1 MLKTE
6 SQEIDLA
13 SLCAWGEPKPINTKN
28 GPKILRKSSPT
39 EKFWELWRA
48 NKDPLK
54 RAGVSISKYNG
65 AWEVTWW
72 QDDIETAT
80 KHAEAIVAS
89 KAAAADVV
97 IPAPLGLEYL
107 PYQKAGVA
115 FATER
120 QAVLIADEM
129 GLGKT
134 IQALGLINS
143 DPSLKRILVVCPATL
158 KLNWAREAKKWLV
171 RPISIGIAGKKFP
184 EAEMVII
191 NYQILKKFY
200 KEIHAIEW
208 DLIVIDEAHLC
219 KNRNAIRTISLLGK
233 YDKDP
238 AKAQPPI
245 RARRKAALTGTP
257 ILNRPAEAFPILNF
271 LDPENFKSFFGF
283 ATKYCDA
290 RQTKYGWDFSGAS
303 NLDQLQKLL
312 RTTVMVRRLKKDVL
326 AKLPAKRRQLIE
338 LDANGSAELVKKEQ
352 EAHAKHEATLEDLK
366 LKVELARLLE
376 GKEEYEKAINELKE
390 GQGAAFEEMSVI
402 RHDIAMQKVPRVIEH
417 VLDAVESGPVVVFA
431 WHRDVVDALMAGFAE
446 AGKKAVKLVGGM
458 PEKEK
463 QASVDAFQAGEADV
477 FVGNIQ
483 AAGVGITLVRSS
495 HVIFAELDWVP
506 ANLSQA
512 EDRCHRIGQQ
522 DSVLVQHLVLEGSL
536 DQVMAETVIQ
546 KQNIA
551 DAALDDPLK
560 LVLLREPVSSVTV
573 KGYVSTER
581 DEQAEKEKTYSEA
594 EIANLHGGIRYL
606 AAVCDGA
613 NELDG
618 AGFNRFD
625 SAFGKA
631 LASLP
636 SLTQH
641 QAAVA
646 ERLCQKYRGQ
656 LRGRVSLANEGVALA
671 A

>member
-1 MLKTE
+1 MNKTE
-6 SQEIDLA
+6 SKELNLA
-13 SLCAWGEPKPINTKN
+13 SLCAWGAPKPVNTKN
-28 GPKILRKSSPT
+28 GPKLLRKSAPT
-39 EKFWELWRA
+39 EKFWNLWRA
-48 NKDPLK
+48 NKDALK
-54 RAGVSISKYNG
+54 AAGLGISKYNG
-65 AWEVTWW
+65 DWEVTWW
-72 QDDIETAT
+72 QDDLQTAT
-80 KHAEAIVAS
+80 KHAEAIEAS
-89 KAAAADVV
+89 KAADADVELL
-97 IPAPLGLEYL
+97 APLGLEYL
-107 PYQKAGVA
+107 PYQKAGIA
-115 FATER
+115 FANER
-120 QAVLIADEM
+120 KAVLIADEM

-134 IQALGLINS
+134 IQALGLINT

-171 RPISIGIAGKKFP
+171 RPTTIGIAGKKFP
-184 EAEMVII
+184 ETELVVI

-238 AKAQPPI
+238 AKVQPPV

-257 ILNRPAEAFPILNF
+257 ILNRPAEAFPILNY
-271 LDPENFKSFFGF
+271 LDPVNYKSFFGF

-326 AKLPAKRRQLIE
+326 AELPAKRRQIIE
-338 LDANGSAELVKKEQ
+338 IEANGSAGLVKREQ
-352 EAHAKHEATLEDLK
+352 EAHAKHEATLESLK

-376 GKEEYEKAINELKE
+376 GKEEYEQAINELKE
-390 GQGAAFEEMSVI
+390 GQSAAFEEMAVI
-402 RHDIAMQKVPRVIEH
+402 RHDIAVQKVPSVIEH

-431 WHRDVVDALMAGFAE
+431 WHKDVVDALMAGFAE

-458 PEKEK
+458 SEKDK
-463 QASVDAFQAGEADV
+463 QASVDAFQAGEADI

-512 EDRCHRIGQQ
+512 EDRCHRIGQK

-536 DQVMAETVIQ
+536 DQVMSETI
-546 KQNIA
+546 I
-551 DAALDDPLK
+551 
-560 LVLLREPVSSVTV
+560 R
-573 KGYVSTER
+573 
-581 DEQAEKEKTYSEA
+581 EA
-594 EIANLHGGIRYL
+594 EH
-606 AAVCDGA
+606 
-613 NELDG
+613 
-618 AGFNRFD
+618 
-625 SAFGKA
+625 
-631 LASLP
+631 
-636 SLTQH
+636 
-641 QAAVA
+641 
-646 ERLCQKYRGQ
+646 
-656 LRGRVSLANEGVALA
+656 RGRGPRRSPQTLHAPRAGDLGNGQGTCLDREGREGGKGEDVLACGDRKPARRHPLPGRGLRWRQ
-671 A
+671 